1 MPETGPL
8 MEVHHSSQDAQC
20 SLVSGLRDPVEGSS
34 RERILSCSCPQPFRP
49 HPGLTL
55 GQEDSGHRGQQQKEH
70 WLQSQ
75 TDRGLYDS
83 SALGKLCG
91 LGQVI

>member
-1 MPETGPL
+1 
-8 MEVHHSSQDAQC
+8 MEVHHSSQDAQW
-20 SLVSGLRDPVEGSS
+20 SLVSGLHDPVEGSS
-34 RERILSCSCPQPFRP
+34 RERILSCSRPQPFRP

-55 GQEDSGHRGQQQKEH
+55 GQEDSAHRGQQQKEH

-75 TDRGLYDS
+75 TDQRLYDS
-83 SALGKLCG
+83 SALWKLCG

>member
-1 MPETGPL
+1 
-8 MEVHHSSQDAQC
+8 MEVHHSSQDAQW
-20 SLVSGLRDPVEGSS
+20 SLVSGLHDPVEGSS
-34 RERILSCSCPQPFRP
+34 RERILSCSHPQPFRP

-55 GQEDSGHRGQQQKEH
+55 GQEDSAHRGQKEH

-75 TDRGLYDS
+75 TDQRLYDS
-83 SALGKLCG
+83 SAPWKLCG